1 LKRVLFSWSGG
12 KDSAMAL
19 QELQA
24 DSEYE
29 VAALLTTVTE
39 DYDRISMHGVRRALL
54 QQQAQSLGLPLA
66 ELRLPKEVSNAAYD
80 EKMSST
86 LRRYKDD
93 GVTGVAFGDI
103 FLEDLRAYRE
113 RNLARLQM
121 QAIFP
126 LWNRDPVSL
135 LRSIIAGGFRAVT
148 TCVDSKVLGREFV
161 GRNIDD
167 AFISDLPAGVD
178 VCGENGEYHSFVHNG
193 PIFKEPIAHRRGEVV
208 LRDDRFWYCDLIPG

>member
-1 LKRVLFSWSGG
+1 
-12 KDSAMAL
+12 MAL